1 MTWQTILGHLAVQL
15 ALVAF
20 TVLIHSAAMVLV
32 LRHVVRNMPSARTVV
47 PFHRSA
53 TFLFR
58 VVVMILVAHLLEMM
72 VWGLA
77 FDVLGIFPDSFTAYY
92 FAMETYTTLGYG
104 DVLLP
109 ADWRLTSGWLATT
122 GLLMF
127 GWSTA
132 VFATII
138 NRLNESHMERLAAHR
153 DVTRH
158 MGS

>member
-1 MTWQTILGHLAVQL
+1 MTMQTILGHLTVL
-15 ALVAF
+15 LVLVAV
-20 TVLIHSAAMVLV
+20 TVMIHAASMVLV
-32 LRHVVRNMPSARTVV
+32 LRYVVRKMAFARTLV
-47 PFHRSA
+47 PFHRS
-53 TFLFR
+53 TVFLFR
-58 VVVMILVAHLLEMM
+58 IVVMILAAHILEMM

-77 FDVLGIFPDSFTAYY
+77 FHLLRIFPDPFTAYY
-92 FAMETYTTLGYG
+92 FAMETYTTVGYG

-109 ADWRLTSGWLATT
+109 ADWRLASGWLAAT

-138 NRLNESHMERLAAHR
+138 NRLNESHMERLAARR

-158 MGS
+158 KGP